1 MRTSLMLLPLL
12 IAASPAAA
20 QTAPAAQLPPEL
32 TDPATAAKLADMM
45 QALSK
50 SFMNLPAGELQAIA
64 EGRKPSAKEKRMT
77 VRDMGRADNKNFDR
91 DFQQQIAHSG
101 PMMQAGMKALGQA
114 LPSMMQG
121 MEQAGEALE
130 RAATNMPS
138 PTYPKR

>member
-77 VRDMGRADNKNFDR
+77 VRAMGRADNKNFDR
-91 DFQQQIAHSG
+91 DFQQQMANTR
-101 PMMQAGMKALGQA
+101 PMIEQSMKALSAA
-114 LPSMMQG
+114 LPAMMQG
-121 MEQAGEALE
+121 MTQMQQSLE
-130 RAATNMPS
+130 RAVSNLPD